1 MCGIAGHFSRTG
13 LPSFEKVRMMNEKII
28 HRGPDAGNILVD
40 GSIALAHRR
49 LAIIDID
56 TRSDQPMRLGPLSIV
71 YNGEVYNFESIRQ
84 ELCALGHDFG
94 TTGDCEVVLR
104 SFSQWGPA
112 CVQKFKGMWAF
123 AIFNSDSSS
132 LFCSRDR
139 FGIKPLYY
147 KLSDDD
153 FFFGSEIKQLLE
165 AKNTPVIEN
174 IVDFLAGGYVDHND
188 ATCFEGIYQLPAA
201 SNLWISMTS
210 FEVRIDRYFELG
222 EAPNRK
228 DNGASIEP
236 LVAEAISEHLVSDV
250 TVGSCLSGGLDS
262 SYVTSGL
269 APHYADAIAI
279 HSDARAQGVSE
290 RDKAEAVA
298 AHLDLKLEVI
308 EPRLSE
314 FKADLLDLV
323 YAQEQP
329 FSDPSVYMQFC
340 VMRRASQLGIK
351 VMLDGQGAD
360 EVFMGY
366 PKYLGLKICEKSSLK
381 QLGKLIRDSIDNG
394 GTPFLKLVSYMV
406 GTKFDKA
413 RRLAEAFKC
422 KLPFKHSCDFIMR
435 GARTRTAREFQ
446 HYELYGYPLPTLLRN
461 EDRNSMFFSIEARV
475 PYLDHELVRAAY
487 LAGIEKNVEHGWTKS
502 LLRNAAAKC
511 LPEKIVY
518 RKDKLG
524 FNSPPQWLEKIPIDD
539 IFKSRLLKSIFGKKL
554 TSKMVN
560 SLDANTRWRLLSVA
574 LWEEVFGI
582 ALS

>member
-1 MCGIAGHFSRTG
+1 
-13 LPSFEKVRMMNEKII
+13 MNEKII

-40 GSIALAHRR
+40 GGIALAHRR

-71 YNGEVYNFESIRQ
+71 YNGEVYNFKSIRQ
-84 ELCALGHDFG
+84 ELRALGHDFL

-104 SFSQWGPA
+104 SFSQWGPT

-123 AIFNSDSSS
+123 AIFDSDNSS

-147 KLSDDD
+147 KISDDD

-165 AKNTPVIEN
+165 PKNAPVIEN

-201 SNLWISMTS
+201 SNLWISMAS
-210 FEVRIDRYFELG
+210 FDVTIDRYFELA
-222 EAPNRK
+222 EAPDRD
-228 DNGASIEP
+228 DNSPSISS
-236 LVAEAISEHLVSDV
+236 LAAEAITEHLVSDV

-262 SYVTSGL
+262 SYVNSRLG
-269 APHYADAIAI
+269 AHYVDAIAI

-290 RDKAEAVA
+290 LDKAEAVA

-314 FKADLLDLV
+314 FKTDLLDLV

-366 PKYLGLKICEKSSLK
+366 PKYLGLKLFEKSSFK
-381 QLGKLIRDSIDNG
+381 QLRKLVRDSTDNG
-394 GTPFLKLVSYMV
+394 GTPFLKLVSYMF

-422 KLPFKHSCDFIMR
+422 KLPLKHSYDFIRR

-446 HYELYGYPLPTLLRN
+446 YYELYSYPLPTLLRN

-475 PYLDHELVRAAY
+475 PYLDQELVRAAY

-524 FNSPPQWLEKIPIDD
+524 FNSPPQWLEKMSIDD
-539 IFKSRLLKSIFGKKL
+539 ILKSDLLKSIFGKKL
-554 TSKMVN
+554 TSEMVN
-560 SLDANTRWRLLSVA
+560 SLDAKTRWRLLSVA